1 MSMIVDTDRNAKKRN
16 ILKIAI
22 PLLIAIAAA
31 MLNVLY
37 ATGSPFLN
45 KVWDNELIFI
55 LLCIEA
61 TLPIIQWLIRRK
73 KAPTLRQT
81 LCCFLLAAVLTVVLS
96 AVHSD
101 VLVWLVPSE
110 GFFPFQIRDLP
121 IALAETLS
129 LSIIQTT
136 VIMGAVCI
144 WLWKKPI
151 LATCLPIVVSFVL
164 SPVVCNSAD
173 MLRFAKDEY
182 GREITRMGYETAMYT
197 FLAIAVAVVAL
208 LVLVAILVQ
217 TRRTRKKTALTV

>member
-1 MSMIVDTDRNAKKRN
+1 MIVDTDRNAKKRN

-31 MLNVLY
+31 VLNVLY
-37 ATGSPFLN
+37 STGSPFLN
-45 KVWDNELIFI
+45 KVWDNELMYI

-81 LCCFLLAAVLTVVLS
+81 LCCFLLAPVLTVVLS
-96 AVHSD
+96 NVHSD

-110 GFFPFQIRDLP
+110 GFFPFQISDIP
-121 IALAETLS
+121 VALAEALS

-136 VIMGAVCI
+136 VILGAVCI

-164 SPVVCNSAD
+164 SPVVYNSAD
-173 MLRFAKDEY
+173 MLEK
-182 GREITRMGYETAMYT
+182 ITRMGYRAAMYT
-197 FLAIAVAVVAL
+197 FFAIAVAVVAL
-208 LVLVAILVQ
+208 LVLATILIQ
-217 TRRTRKKTALTV
+217 TRQTRNKTALTV

>member
-1 MSMIVDTDRNAKKRN
+1 M
-16 ILKIAI
+16 LKIAI

-31 MLNVLY
+31 VLNVLY
-37 ATGSPFLN
+37 STGSPFLN
-45 KVWDNELIFI
+45 KVWDNELMYI

-81 LCCFLLAAVLTVVLS
+81 LCCFLLAPVLTVVLS
-96 AVHSD
+96 NVHSD

-110 GFFPFQIRDLP
+110 GFFPFQIRDIP
-121 IALAETLS
+121 VALAEALS

-136 VIMGAVCI
+136 VILGAVCI

-164 SPVVCNSAD
+164 SPVVYNSAD
-173 MLRFAKDEY
+173 MLE
-182 GREITRMGYETAMYT
+182 EITRMGYRAAMYT
-197 FLAIAVAVVAL
+197 FFAIAVAVVAL
-208 LVLVAILVQ
+208 LVLATILIQ
-217 TRRTRKKTALTV
+217 TRQTRNKTALTV

>member
-1 MSMIVDTDRNAKKRN
+1 MIVDTDRNAKKRN

-31 MLNVLY
+31 VLNVLY
-37 ATGSPFLN
+37 STGSPFLR
-45 KVWDNELIFI
+45 KVWDNELIYI

-81 LCCFLLAAVLTVVLS
+81 LCCFLLAPVLTVVLS
-96 AVHSD
+96 NVHSD

-110 GFFPFQIRDLP
+110 GFFPFQIRDIP
-121 IALAETLS
+121 VALAEALS

-136 VIMGAVCI
+136 VILGAVCI

-164 SPVVCNSAD
+164 SPVVYNSAD
-173 MLRFAKDEY
+173 MLE
-182 GREITRMGYETAMYT
+182 EITRMGYRAAMYT
-197 FLAIAVAVVAL
+197 FFAIAVAVVAL
-208 LVLVAILVQ
+208 LVLVTILIQ
-217 TRRTRKKTALTV
+217 TRQTRNKTALTV

>member
-31 MLNVLY
+31 VLNVLY
-37 ATGSPFLN
+37 STGSPFLN
-45 KVWDNELIFI
+45 KVWDNELMYI

-81 LCCFLLAAVLTVVLS
+81 LCCFLLAPVLTVVLS
-96 AVHSD
+96 NVHSD

-110 GFFPFQIRDLP
+110 GFFPFQIRDIP
-121 IALAETLS
+121 VALAEALS

-136 VIMGAVCI
+136 VILGAVCI

-164 SPVVCNSAD
+164 SPVVYNSAD
-173 MLRFAKDEY
+173 MLE
-182 GREITRMGYETAMYT
+182 EITRMGFKATMYT
-197 FLAIAVAVVAL
+197 FFAIAVAVVAL
-208 LVLVAILVQ
+208 LVLATILIQ
-217 TRRTRKKTALTV
+217 TRQTRNKTALTV

>member
-1 MSMIVDTDRNAKKRN
+1 MIVDTDRNAKKRN

-31 MLNVLY
+31 VLNVLY
-37 ATGSPFLN
+37 STGSPFLN
-45 KVWDNELIFI
+45 KVWDNELMYI

-81 LCCFLLAAVLTVVLS
+81 LCCFLLAPVLTVVLS
-96 AVHSD
+96 IVHSD

-110 GFFPFQIRDLP
+110 GFFPFQIRDIP
-121 IALAETLS
+121 IALAEALS

-136 VIMGAVCI
+136 VILGAVCI

-164 SPVVCNSAD
+164 SPVVYNSAD
-173 MLRFAKDEY
+173 MLE
-182 GREITRMGYETAMYT
+182 EITRMGYRAAMYT
-197 FLAIAVAVVAL
+197 FFAIAVAVVAL
-208 LVLVAILVQ
+208 LVLATILIQ
-217 TRRTRKKTALTV
+217 TRQTRNKTALTV

>member
-1 MSMIVDTDRNAKKRN
+1 MIVDTDRNAKKRN

-31 MLNVLY
+31 VLNVLY
-37 ATGSPFLN
+37 TTGSPFLR
-45 KVWDNELIFI
+45 KVWDNELIYI

-81 LCCFLLAAVLTVVLS
+81 LCCFLLAPVLTVVLS
-96 AVHSD
+96 NVHSD

-110 GFFPFQIRDLP
+110 GFFPFQIRDIP
-121 IALAETLS
+121 VALAEALS

-136 VIMGAVCI
+136 VILGAVCI

-164 SPVVCNSAD
+164 SPVVYNSAD
-173 MLRFAKDEY
+173 MLE
-182 GREITRMGYETAMYT
+182 EITRMGYRAAMYT
-197 FLAIAVAVVAL
+197 FFAIAVAVVAL
-208 LVLVAILVQ
+208 LVLATILIQ
-217 TRRTRKKTALTV
+217 TRQTRNKTALTV

>member
-1 MSMIVDTDRNAKKRN
+1 MIVDTDRNAKKRN

-31 MLNVLY
+31 VLNVLY
-37 ATGSPFLN
+37 STGSPFLN
-45 KVWDNELIFI
+45 KVWDNELIYI

-81 LCCFLLAAVLTVVLS
+81 LCCFLLAPVLTVVLS
-96 AVHSD
+96 NVHSD

-110 GFFPFQIRDLP
+110 GFFPFQIRDIP
-121 IALAETLS
+121 VALAEALS

-136 VIMGAVCI
+136 VILGAVCI

-164 SPVVCNSAD
+164 SPVVYNSAD
-173 MLRFAKDEY
+173 MLE
-182 GREITRMGYETAMYT
+182 EITRMGFKATMYT
-197 FLAIAVAVVAL
+197 FFAIAVAVVAL
-208 LVLVAILVQ
+208 LVLATILIQ
-217 TRRTRKKTALTV
+217 TRQTRNKTALTV

>member
-1 MSMIVDTDRNAKKRN
+1 MIVDTDRNAKKQN

-31 MLNVLY
+31 VLNVLY
-37 ATGSPFLN
+37 LTGSPFLR
-45 KVWDNELIFI
+45 KVWDNELIYI

-81 LCCFLLAAVLTVVLS
+81 LCCFLLAPVLTVVLS
-96 AVHSD
+96 NVHSD

-110 GFFPFQIRDLP
+110 GFFPFQIRDIP
-121 IALAETLS
+121 VALAEALS

-136 VIMGAVCI
+136 VILGAVCI

-164 SPVVCNSAD
+164 SPVVYNSAD
-173 MLRFAKDEY
+173 MLE
-182 GREITRMGYETAMYT
+182 EITRMGFKATMYT
-197 FLAIAVAVVAL
+197 FFAIAVAVVAL
-208 LVLVAILVQ
+208 LVLVTILIQ
-217 TRRTRKKTALTV
+217 TRQTRNKTALTV

>member
-1 MSMIVDTDRNAKKRN
+1 MIVDTNRNAKKRN

-31 MLNVLY
+31 VLNVLY
-37 ATGSPFLN
+37 TTGSPFLR
-45 KVWDNELIFI
+45 KVWDNELIYI

-81 LCCFLLAAVLTVVLS
+81 LCCFLLAPVLTVVLS
-96 AVHSD
+96 NVHSD

-110 GFFPFQIRDLP
+110 GFFPFQIRDIP
-121 IALAETLS
+121 VALAEALS

-136 VIMGAVCI
+136 VILGAVCI

-164 SPVVCNSAD
+164 SPVVYNSAD
-173 MLRFAKDEY
+173 MLE
-182 GREITRMGYETAMYT
+182 EITRMGYRAAMYT
-197 FLAIAVAVVAL
+197 FFAIAVAVVAL
-208 LVLVAILVQ
+208 LVLATILIQ
-217 TRRTRKKTALTV
+217 TRQTRNKTALTV

>member
-31 MLNVLY
+31 VLNVLY
-37 ATGSPFLN
+37 STGSPFLN
-45 KVWDNELIFI
+45 KVWDNELIYI

-81 LCCFLLAAVLTVVLS
+81 LCCFLLAPVLTVVLS
-96 AVHSD
+96 NVHSD

-110 GFFPFQIRDLP
+110 GFFPFQIRDIP
-121 IALAETLS
+121 VALAEALS

-136 VIMGAVCI
+136 VILGAVCI

-164 SPVVCNSAD
+164 SPVVYNSAD
-173 MLRFAKDEY
+173 MLE
-182 GREITRMGYETAMYT
+182 EITRMGYRAAMYT
-197 FLAIAVAVVAL
+197 FFAIAVAVVAL
-208 LVLVAILVQ
+208 LVLATILIQ
-217 TRRTRKKTALTV
+217 TRQTRNKTALTV

>member
-1 MSMIVDTDRNAKKRN
+1 MIVDTDRNAKKRN

-31 MLNVLY
+31 VLNVLY
-37 ATGSPFLN
+37 STGSPFLN
-45 KVWDNELIFI
+45 KVWDNELMYI

-81 LCCFLLAAVLTVVLS
+81 LCCFLLAPVLTVVLS
-96 AVHSD
+96 NVHSD

-110 GFFPFQIRDLP
+110 GFFPFQISDIP
-121 IALAETLS
+121 VALAEALS

-136 VIMGAVCI
+136 VILGAVCI

-164 SPVVCNSAD
+164 SPVVYNSAD
-173 MLRFAKDEY
+173 MLE
-182 GREITRMGYETAMYT
+182 EITRMGFKATMYT
-197 FLAIAVAVVAL
+197 FFAIAVAVVAL
-208 LVLVAILVQ
+208 LVLATILIQ
-217 TRRTRKKTALTV
+217 TRQTRKKTALTV

>member
-1 MSMIVDTDRNAKKRN
+1 MIVDTDRNAKKRN

-31 MLNVLY
+31 VLNVLY
-37 ATGSPFLN
+37 TTGSPFLN
-45 KVWDNELIFI
+45 KVWDNELIYI

-81 LCCFLLAAVLTVVLS
+81 LCCFLLAPVLTVVLS
-96 AVHSD
+96 NVHSD

-110 GFFPFQIRDLP
+110 GFFPFQIRDIP
-121 IALAETLS
+121 VALAEALS

-136 VIMGAVCI
+136 VILGAVCI

-164 SPVVCNSAD
+164 SPVVYNSAD
-173 MLRFAKDEY
+173 MLE
-182 GREITRMGYETAMYT
+182 EITRMGYRAAMYT
-197 FLAIAVAVVAL
+197 FFAIAVAVVAL
-208 LVLVAILVQ
+208 LVLATIQIQ
-217 TRRTRKKTALTV
+217 TRQTRKKTALTV

>member
-31 MLNVLY
+31 VLNVLY
-37 ATGSPFLN
+37 TTGSPFLR
-45 KVWDNELIFI
+45 KVWDNELIYI

-81 LCCFLLAAVLTVVLS
+81 LCCFLLAPVLTVVLS
-96 AVHSD
+96 NVHSD

-110 GFFPFQIRDLP
+110 GFFPFQIRDIP
-121 IALAETLS
+121 VALAEALS

-136 VIMGAVCI
+136 VILGAVCI

-164 SPVVCNSAD
+164 SPVVYNSAD
-173 MLRFAKDEY
+173 MLEK
-182 GREITRMGYETAMYT
+182 ITRMGYRAAMYT
-197 FLAIAVAVVAL
+197 FFAIAVAVVAL
-208 LVLVAILVQ
+208 LVLATILIQ
-217 TRRTRKKTALTV
+217 TRQTRNKTALTV

>member
-31 MLNVLY
+31 VLNVLY
-37 ATGSPFLN
+37 LTGSPFLR
-45 KVWDNELIFI
+45 KVWDNELIYI

-81 LCCFLLAAVLTVVLS
+81 LCCFLLAPVLTVVLS
-96 AVHSD
+96 NVHSD

-110 GFFPFQIRDLP
+110 GFFPFQISDIP
-121 IALAETLS
+121 VALAEALS

-136 VIMGAVCI
+136 VILGAVCI

-164 SPVVCNSAD
+164 SPVVYNSAD
-173 MLRFAKDEY
+173 MLE
-182 GREITRMGYETAMYT
+182 EITRMGYRAAMYT
-197 FLAIAVAVVAL
+197 FFAIAVAVVAL
-208 LVLVAILVQ
+208 LVLATILIQ
-217 TRRTRKKTALTV
+217 TRQTRNKTALTV

>member
-1 MSMIVDTDRNAKKRN
+1 MIVDTDRNAKKRN

-31 MLNVLY
+31 VLNVLY
-37 ATGSPFLN
+37 LTGSPFLR
-45 KVWDNELIFI
+45 KVWDNELIYI

-81 LCCFLLAAVLTVVLS
+81 LCCFLLAPVLTVVLS
-96 AVHSD
+96 NVHSD

-110 GFFPFQIRDLP
+110 GFFPFQIRDIP
-121 IALAETLS
+121 VALAEALS

-136 VIMGAVCI
+136 VILGAVCI

-164 SPVVCNSAD
+164 SPVVYNSAD
-173 MLRFAKDEY
+173 MLEK
-182 GREITRMGYETAMYT
+182 ITRMGYRAAMYT
-197 FLAIAVAVVAL
+197 FFAIAVAVVAL
-208 LVLVAILVQ
+208 LVLATILIHTRQ
-217 TRRTRKKTALTV
+217 TRNKTALTV

>member
-31 MLNVLY
+31 VLNVLY
-37 ATGSPFLN
+37 STGSPFLR
-45 KVWDNELIFI
+45 KVWDNELIYI

-81 LCCFLLAAVLTVVLS
+81 LCCFLLAPVLTVVLS
-96 AVHSD
+96 NVHSD

-110 GFFPFQIRDLP
+110 GFFPFQIRDIP
-121 IALAETLS
+121 VALAEALS

-136 VIMGAVCI
+136 VILGAVCI

-164 SPVVCNSAD
+164 SPVVYNSAD
-173 MLRFAKDEY
+173 MLEK
-182 GREITRMGYETAMYT
+182 ITRMGYRAAMYT
-197 FLAIAVAVVAL
+197 FFAIAVAVVAL
-208 LVLVAILVQ
+208 LVLATILIQ
-217 TRRTRKKTALTV
+217 TRQTRNKTALTV

>member
-1 MSMIVDTDRNAKKRN
+1 MMSMIVDTDRNAKKRN

-31 MLNVLY
+31 VLNVLY
-37 ATGSPFLN
+37 STGSPFLR
-45 KVWDNELIFI
+45 KVWDNELIYI

-81 LCCFLLAAVLTVVLS
+81 LCCFLLAPVLTVVLS
-96 AVHSD
+96 NVHSD

-110 GFFPFQIRDLP
+110 GFFPFQIRDIP
-121 IALAETLS
+121 VALAEALS

-136 VIMGAVCI
+136 VILGAVCI

-164 SPVVCNSAD
+164 SPVVYNSAD
-173 MLRFAKDEY
+173 MLE
-182 GREITRMGYETAMYT
+182 EITRMGYRAAMYT
-197 FLAIAVAVVAL
+197 FFAIAVAVVAL
-208 LVLVAILVQ
+208 LVLVTILIQ
-217 TRRTRKKTALTV
+217 TRQTRNKTALTV

>member
-31 MLNVLY
+31 VLNVLY
-37 ATGSPFLN
+37 TTGSPFLR
-45 KVWDNELIFI
+45 KVWDNELIYI

-81 LCCFLLAAVLTVVLS
+81 LCCFLLAPVLTVVLS
-96 AVHSD
+96 NVHSD

-110 GFFPFQIRDLP
+110 GFFPFQIRDIP
-121 IALAETLS
+121 VALAEALS

-136 VIMGAVCI
+136 VIVGAVCI

-164 SPVVCNSAD
+164 SPVVYNSAD
-173 MLRFAKDEY
+173 MLE
-182 GREITRMGYETAMYT
+182 EITRMGFKATMYT
-197 FLAIAVAVVAL
+197 FFAIAVAVVAL
-208 LVLVAILVQ
+208 LVLVTILIQ
-217 TRRTRKKTALTV
+217 TRQTRNKTALTV

>member
-1 MSMIVDTDRNAKKRN
+1 MIVDTDRNAKKRN

-31 MLNVLY
+31 VLNVLY
-37 ATGSPFLN
+37 LTGSPFLR
-45 KVWDNELIFI
+45 KVWDNELIYI

-81 LCCFLLAAVLTVVLS
+81 LCCFLLAPVLTVVLS
-96 AVHSD
+96 IVHSD

-110 GFFPFQIRDLP
+110 GFFPFQIRDIP
-121 IALAETLS
+121 VALAEALS

-136 VIMGAVCI
+136 VILGAVCI

-164 SPVVCNSAD
+164 SPVVYNSAD
-173 MLRFAKDEY
+173 MLEK
-182 GREITRMGYETAMYT
+182 ITRMGYRAAMYT
-197 FLAIAVAVVAL
+197 FFAIAVAVVAL
-208 LVLVAILVQ
+208 LVLATILIQ
-217 TRRTRKKTALTV
+217 TRQTRNKTALTV

>member
-1 MSMIVDTDRNAKKRN
+1 MIVDTDRNAKKRN

-31 MLNVLY
+31 VLNVLY
-37 ATGSPFLN
+37 STGSPFLN
-45 KVWDNELIFI
+45 KVWDNELMYI

-81 LCCFLLAAVLTVVLS
+81 LCCFLLAPVLTVVLS
-96 AVHSD
+96 NVHSD

-110 GFFPFQIRDLP
+110 GFFPFQIRDIP
-121 IALAETLS
+121 VALAEALS

-136 VIMGAVCI
+136 VILGAVCI

-164 SPVVCNSAD
+164 SPVVYNSAD
-173 MLRFAKDEY
+173 MLE
-182 GREITRMGYETAMYT
+182 EITRMGYRAAMYT
-197 FLAIAVAVVAL
+197 FFAIAVAVVAL
-208 LVLVAILVQ
+208 LVLATIQIQ
-217 TRRTRKKTALTV
+217 TRQTRKKTALTV

>member
-1 MSMIVDTDRNAKKRN
+1 MIVDTDRNAKKRN

-31 MLNVLY
+31 VLNVLY
-37 ATGSPFLN
+37 TTGSPFLN
-45 KVWDNELIFI
+45 KVWDNELIYI

-81 LCCFLLAAVLTVVLS
+81 LCCFLLAPVLTVVLS
-96 AVHSD
+96 NVHSD

-110 GFFPFQIRDLP
+110 GFFPFQIRDIP
-121 IALAETLS
+121 VALAEALS

-136 VIMGAVCI
+136 VILGAVCI

-164 SPVVCNSAD
+164 SPVVYNSAD
-173 MLRFAKDEY
+173 MLE
-182 GREITRMGYETAMYT
+182 EITRMGYRAAMYT
-197 FLAIAVAVVAL
+197 FFAIAVAVVAL
-208 LVLVAILVQ
+208 LVLATILIQ
-217 TRRTRKKTALTV
+217 TRQTRNKTALTV

>member
-1 MSMIVDTDRNAKKRN
+1 MIVDTDRNAKKRN

-31 MLNVLY
+31 VLNVLY
-37 ATGSPFLN
+37 STGSPFLN
-45 KVWDNELIFI
+45 KVWDNELMYI

-81 LCCFLLAAVLTVVLS
+81 LCCFLLAPVLTVVLS
-96 AVHSD
+96 NVHSD

-110 GFFPFQIRDLP
+110 GFFPFQIRDIP
-121 IALAETLS
+121 VALAEALS

-136 VIMGAVCI
+136 VILGAVCI

-164 SPVVCNSAD
+164 SPVVYNSAD
-173 MLRFAKDEY
+173 MLE
-182 GREITRMGYETAMYT
+182 EITRMGYRAVMYT
-197 FLAIAVAVVAL
+197 FFAIAVAVVAL
-208 LVLVAILVQ
+208 LVLATILIQ
-217 TRRTRKKTALTV
+217 TRQTRNKTALTV

>member
-1 MSMIVDTDRNAKKRN
+1 MMSMIVDTDRNAKKRN

-31 MLNVLY
+31 VLNVLY
-37 ATGSPFLN
+37 LTGSPFLR
-45 KVWDNELIFI
+45 KVWDNELIYI

-81 LCCFLLAAVLTVVLS
+81 LCCFLLAPVLTVILS
-96 AVHSD
+96 IVHSD

-110 GFFPFQIRDLP
+110 GFFPFQIRDIP
-121 IALAETLS
+121 VALAEALS

-136 VIMGAVCI
+136 VILGAVCI

-164 SPVVCNSAD
+164 SPVVYNSAD
-173 MLRFAKDEY
+173 MLEK
-182 GREITRMGYETAMYT
+182 ITRMGYRAAMYT
-197 FLAIAVAVVAL
+197 FFAIAVAVVAL
-208 LVLVAILVQ
+208 LVLATILIQ
-217 TRRTRKKTALTV
+217 TRQTRNKTALTV

>member
-1 MSMIVDTDRNAKKRN
+1 MIVDTDRNAKKRN
-16 ILKIAI
+16 MLKIAI

-31 MLNVLY
+31 VLNVLY
-37 ATGSPFLN
+37 STGSPFLN
-45 KVWDNELIFI
+45 KVWDNELMYI

-81 LCCFLLAAVLTVVLS
+81 LCCFLLAPVLTVVLS
-96 AVHSD
+96 NVHSD

-110 GFFPFQIRDLP
+110 GFFPFQIRDIP
-121 IALAETLS
+121 VALAEALS

-136 VIMGAVCI
+136 VILGAVCI

-164 SPVVCNSAD
+164 SPVVYNSAD
-173 MLRFAKDEY
+173 MLEK
-182 GREITRMGYETAMYT
+182 ITRMGYRAAMYT
-197 FLAIAVAVVAL
+197 FFAIAVAVVAL
-208 LVLVAILVQ
+208 LVLATILIQ
-217 TRRTRKKTALTV
+217 TRQTRNKTALTV

>member
-31 MLNVLY
+31 VLNVLY
-37 ATGSPFLN
+37 TTGSPFLN
-45 KVWDNELIFI
+45 KVWDNELIYI

-81 LCCFLLAAVLTVVLS
+81 LCCFLLAPVLTVVLS
-96 AVHSD
+96 NVHSN

-110 GFFPFQIRDLP
+110 GFFPFQIRDIP
-121 IALAETLS
+121 VALAEALS

-136 VIMGAVCI
+136 VILGAVCI

-164 SPVVCNSAD
+164 SPVVYNSAD
-173 MLRFAKDEY
+173 MLE
-182 GREITRMGYETAMYT
+182 EITRMGYRAAMYT
-197 FLAIAVAVVAL
+197 FFAIAVAVVAL
-208 LVLVAILVQ
+208 LVLATILIQ
-217 TRRTRKKTALTV
+217 TRQTRNKTALTV

>member
-1 MSMIVDTDRNAKKRN
+1 MIVDTDRNAKKRN

-31 MLNVLY
+31 VLNVLY
-37 ATGSPFLN
+37 STGSPFLN
-45 KVWDNELIFI
+45 KVWDNELMYI

-81 LCCFLLAAVLTVVLS
+81 LCCFLLAPVLTVVLS
-96 AVHSD
+96 NVHSD

-110 GFFPFQIRDLP
+110 GFFPFQIRDIP
-121 IALAETLS
+121 VALAEALS

-136 VIMGAVCI
+136 VILGAVCI

-164 SPVVCNSAD
+164 SPVVYNSAD
-173 MLRFAKDEY
+173 MLE
-182 GREITRMGYETAMYT
+182 EITRMGYKAAMYT
-197 FLAIAVAVVAL
+197 FFAIAVAVVAL
-208 LVLVAILVQ
+208 LVLATILIQ
-217 TRRTRKKTALTV
+217 TRQTRNKTALTV

>member
-1 MSMIVDTDRNAKKRN
+1 MMSMIVDTDRNAKKRN

-31 MLNVLY
+31 VLNVLY
-37 ATGSPFLN
+37 STGSPFLN
-45 KVWDNELIFI
+45 KVWDNELMYI

-81 LCCFLLAAVLTVVLS
+81 LCCFLLAPVLTVVLS
-96 AVHSD
+96 NVHSD

-110 GFFPFQIRDLP
+110 GFFPFQIRDIP
-121 IALAETLS
+121 VALAEALS

-136 VIMGAVCI
+136 VILGAVCI

-164 SPVVCNSAD
+164 SPVVYNSAD
-173 MLRFAKDEY
+173 MLE
-182 GREITRMGYETAMYT
+182 EITRMGFKATMYT
-197 FLAIAVAVVAL
+197 FFAIAVAVVAL
-208 LVLVAILVQ
+208 LVLATILIQ
-217 TRRTRKKTALTV
+217 TRQTRNKTALTV

>member
-1 MSMIVDTDRNAKKRN
+1 MIVDTDRNAKKRN

-31 MLNVLY
+31 VLNVLY
-37 ATGSPFLN
+37 LTGSPFLR
-45 KVWDNELIFI
+45 KVWDNELIYI

-81 LCCFLLAAVLTVVLS
+81 LCCFLLAPVLTVVLS
-96 AVHSD
+96 NVHSD

-110 GFFPFQIRDLP
+110 GFFPFQIRDIP
-121 IALAETLS
+121 VALAEALS

-136 VIMGAVCI
+136 VILGAVCI

-164 SPVVCNSAD
+164 SPVVYNSAD
-173 MLRFAKDEY
+173 MLE
-182 GREITRMGYETAMYT
+182 EITRMGFKATMYT
-197 FLAIAVAVVAL
+197 FFAIAVAVVAL
-208 LVLVAILVQ
+208 LVLATILIQ
-217 TRRTRKKTALTV
+217 TRQTRKKTALTV

>member
-1 MSMIVDTDRNAKKRN
+1 MIVDTDRNAKKRN
-16 ILKIAI
+16 MLKIAI

-31 MLNVLY
+31 VLNVLY
-37 ATGSPFLN
+37 STGSPFLN
-45 KVWDNELIFI
+45 KVWDNELMYI

-81 LCCFLLAAVLTVVLS
+81 LCCFLLAPVLTVVLS
-96 AVHSD
+96 NVHSD

-110 GFFPFQIRDLP
+110 GFFPFQIRDIP
-121 IALAETLS
+121 VALAEALS

-136 VIMGAVCI
+136 VILGAVCI

-164 SPVVCNSAD
+164 SPVVYNSAD
-173 MLRFAKDEY
+173 MLE
-182 GREITRMGYETAMYT
+182 EITRMGYRAAMYT
-197 FLAIAVAVVAL
+197 FFAIAVAVVAL
-208 LVLVAILVQ
+208 LVLATILIQ
-217 TRRTRKKTALTV
+217 TRQTRNKTALTV

>member
-1 MSMIVDTDRNAKKRN
+1 MMSMIVDTDRNAKKRN

-31 MLNVLY
+31 VLNVLY
-37 ATGSPFLN
+37 STGSPFLR
-45 KVWDNELIFI
+45 KVWDNELIYI

-81 LCCFLLAAVLTVVLS
+81 LCCFLLAPVLTVVLS
-96 AVHSD
+96 NVHSD

-110 GFFPFQIRDLP
+110 GFFPFQIRDIP
-121 IALAETLS
+121 VALAEALS

-136 VIMGAVCI
+136 VILGAVCI

-164 SPVVCNSAD
+164 SPVVYNSAD
-173 MLRFAKDEY
+173 MLEK
-182 GREITRMGYETAMYT
+182 ITRMGYRAAMYT
-197 FLAIAVAVVAL
+197 FFAIAVAVVAL
-208 LVLVAILVQ
+208 LVLATILIQ
-217 TRRTRKKTALTV
+217 TRQTRNKTALTV

>member
-31 MLNVLY
+31 VLNVLY
-37 ATGSPFLN
+37 LTGSPFLN
-45 KVWDNELIFI
+45 KVWDNELIYI

-81 LCCFLLAAVLTVVLS
+81 LCCFLLAPVLTVVLS
-96 AVHSD
+96 NVHSD

-110 GFFPFQIRDLP
+110 GFFPFQISDIP
-121 IALAETLS
+121 VALAEALS

-136 VIMGAVCI
+136 VILGAVCI

-164 SPVVCNSAD
+164 SPVVYNSAD
-173 MLRFAKDEY
+173 MLE
-182 GREITRMGYETAMYT
+182 EITRMGYRAAMYT
-197 FLAIAVAVVAL
+197 FFAIAVAVVAL
-208 LVLVAILVQ
+208 LVLATILIQ
-217 TRRTRKKTALTV
+217 TRQTRNKTALTV

>member
-1 MSMIVDTDRNAKKRN
+1 MIVDTDRNAKKRN

-31 MLNVLY
+31 VLNVLY
-37 ATGSPFLN
+37 TTGSPFLR
-45 KVWDNELIFI
+45 KVWDNELIYI

-81 LCCFLLAAVLTVVLS
+81 LCCFLLAPVLTVVLS
-96 AVHSD
+96 NVHSD

-110 GFFPFQIRDLP
+110 GFFPFQIRDIP
-121 IALAETLS
+121 VALAEALS

-136 VIMGAVCI
+136 VILGAVCI

-164 SPVVCNSAD
+164 SPVVYNSAD
-173 MLRFAKDEY
+173 MLE
-182 GREITRMGYETAMYT
+182 EITRMGFKATMYT
-197 FLAIAVAVVAL
+197 FFAIAVAVVAL
-208 LVLVAILVQ
+208 LVLATILIQ
-217 TRRTRKKTALTV
+217 TRQTRKKTALTV

>member
-1 MSMIVDTDRNAKKRN
+1 MMSMIVDTDRNAKKRN

-31 MLNVLY
+31 VLNVLY
-37 ATGSPFLN
+37 STGSPFLN
-45 KVWDNELIFI
+45 KVWDNELMYI

-81 LCCFLLAAVLTVVLS
+81 LCCFLLAPVLTVVLS
-96 AVHSD
+96 NVHSD

-110 GFFPFQIRDLP
+110 GFFPFQIRDIP
-121 IALAETLS
+121 VALAEALS

-136 VIMGAVCI
+136 VILGAVCI

-164 SPVVCNSAD
+164 SPVVYNSAD
-173 MLRFAKDEY
+173 MLE
-182 GREITRMGYETAMYT
+182 EITRMGYRAAMYT
-197 FLAIAVAVVAL
+197 FFAIAVAVVAL
-208 LVLVAILVQ
+208 LVLATILIQ
-217 TRRTRKKTALTV
+217 TRQTRNKTALTV

>member
-1 MSMIVDTDRNAKKRN
+1 MIVDTDRNAKKRN

-31 MLNVLY
+31 VLNVLY
-37 ATGSPFLN
+37 LTGSPFLR
-45 KVWDNELIFI
+45 KVWDNELIYI

-81 LCCFLLAAVLTVVLS
+81 LCCFLLAPVLTVILS
-96 AVHSD
+96 IVHSD

-110 GFFPFQIRDLP
+110 GFFPFQIRDIP
-121 IALAETLS
+121 VALAEALS

-136 VIMGAVCI
+136 VILGAVCI

-164 SPVVCNSAD
+164 SPVVYNSAD
-173 MLRFAKDEY
+173 MLEK
-182 GREITRMGYETAMYT
+182 ITRMGYRAAMYT
-197 FLAIAVAVVAL
+197 FFAIAVAVVAL
-208 LVLVAILVQ
+208 LVLATILIQ
-217 TRRTRKKTALTV
+217 TRQTRNKTALTV

>member
-22 PLLIAIAAA
+22 PLLIAAAV
-31 MLNVLY
+31 LNVLY
-37 ATGSPFLN
+37 LTGSPFLR
-45 KVWDNELIFI
+45 KVWDNELIYI

-81 LCCFLLAAVLTVVLS
+81 LCCFLLAPVLTVVLS
-96 AVHSD
+96 NVHSD

-110 GFFPFQIRDLP
+110 GFFPFQIRDIP
-121 IALAETLS
+121 VALAEALS

-136 VIMGAVCI
+136 VILGAVCI

-164 SPVVCNSAD
+164 SPVVYNSAD
-173 MLRFAKDEY
+173 MLE
-182 GREITRMGYETAMYT
+182 EITRMGYSAAMYT
-197 FLAIAVAVVAL
+197 FFAIAVAVVAL
-208 LVLVAILVQ
+208 LVLATILIQ
-217 TRRTRKKTALTV
+217 TRQTRNKTALTV

>member
-16 ILKIAI
+16 MLKIAI

-31 MLNVLY
+31 VLNVLY
-37 ATGSPFLN
+37 STGSPFLN
-45 KVWDNELIFI
+45 KVWDNELMYI

-81 LCCFLLAAVLTVVLS
+81 LCCFLLAPVLTVVLS
-96 AVHSD
+96 NVHSD

-110 GFFPFQIRDLP
+110 GFFPFQIRDIP
-121 IALAETLS
+121 VALAEALS

-136 VIMGAVCI
+136 VILGAVCI

-164 SPVVCNSAD
+164 SPVVYNSAD
-173 MLRFAKDEY
+173 MLEK
-182 GREITRMGYETAMYT
+182 ITRMGYRAAMYT
-197 FLAIAVAVVAL
+197 FFAIAVAVVAL
-208 LVLVAILVQ
+208 LVLATILIQ
-217 TRRTRKKTALTV
+217 TRQTRNKTALTV

>member
-1 MSMIVDTDRNAKKRN
+1 MIVDTDRNAKKRN

-31 MLNVLY
+31 VLNVLY
-37 ATGSPFLN
+37 TTGSPFLR
-45 KVWDNELIFI
+45 KVWDNELIYI

-81 LCCFLLAAVLTVVLS
+81 LCCFLLAPVLTVVLS
-96 AVHSD
+96 NVHSD

-110 GFFPFQIRDLP
+110 GFFPFQIRDIP
-121 IALAETLS
+121 VALAEALS

-136 VIMGAVCI
+136 VILGAVCI

-164 SPVVCNSAD
+164 SPVVYNSAD
-173 MLRFAKDEY
+173 MLE
-182 GREITRMGYETAMYT
+182 EITRMGYRAAMYT
-197 FLAIAVAVVAL
+197 FFAIAVAVVAL
-208 LVLVAILVQ
+208 LVLATIQIQ
-217 TRRTRKKTALTV
+217 TRQTRKKTALTV

>member
-31 MLNVLY
+31 VLNVLY
-37 ATGSPFLN
+37 TTGSPFLN
-45 KVWDNELIFI
+45 KVWDNELIYI

-81 LCCFLLAAVLTVVLS
+81 LCCFLLAPVLTVVLS
-96 AVHSD
+96 NVHSD

-110 GFFPFQIRDLP
+110 GFFPFQIRDIP
-121 IALAETLS
+121 VALAEALS

-136 VIMGAVCI
+136 VILGAVCI

-164 SPVVCNSAD
+164 SPVVYNSAD
-173 MLRFAKDEY
+173 MLE
-182 GREITRMGYETAMYT
+182 EITRMGYRAAMYT
-197 FLAIAVAVVAL
+197 FFAIAVAVVAL
-208 LVLVAILVQ
+208 LVLATILIQ
-217 TRRTRKKTALTV
+217 TRQTRNKTALTV

>member
-1 MSMIVDTDRNAKKRN
+1 M
-16 ILKIAI
+16 
-22 PLLIAIAAA
+22 LIAIAAA
-31 MLNVLY
+31 VLNVLY
-37 ATGSPFLN
+37 STGSPFLR
-45 KVWDNELIFI
+45 KVWDNELIYI

-81 LCCFLLAAVLTVVLS
+81 LCCFLLAPVLTVVLS
-96 AVHSD
+96 NVHSD

-110 GFFPFQIRDLP
+110 GFFPFQIRDIP
-121 IALAETLS
+121 VALAEALS

-164 SPVVCNSAD
+164 SPVVYNSAD
-173 MLRFAKDEY
+173 MLE
-182 GREITRMGYETAMYT
+182 EITRMGYRAAMYT
-197 FLAIAVAVVAL
+197 FFAIAVAVVAL
-208 LVLVAILVQ
+208 LVLATILIQ
-217 TRRTRKKTALTV
+217 TRQTRNKTALTV